1 MERDGTTKDTA
12 AEARLRAAIDEELR
26 RLEESAM
33 YSAQIQFE
41 QAKRWRGVNL
51 SLGIPASALAA
62 VSGATALA
70 STTGRVAAGII
81 ALIAAGLSGILTTV
95 NAAHR
100 TTQASAAANAY
111 LEIQT
116 AARQARLVDL
126 PDLTIEEA
134 RAVLAEL
141 TSRRDEQNKT
151 AEPPSRRS
159 YRRGSKNIERG
170 EQSYAA
176 DKAKD

>member
-1 MERDGTTKDTA
+1 MHDGPAGDTE
-12 AEARLRAAIDEELR
+12 AEARRRSAIEDELR

-51 SLGIPASALAA
+51 ALGVPASALAA
-62 VSGATALA
+62 LSGATALA

-81 ALIAAGLSGILTTV
+81 ALVAAGFGGILTTV

-111 LEIQT
+111 LEVQT

-126 PDLTIEEA
+126 PHLTIEEA

-151 AEPPSRRS
+151 AEPPSRRA
-159 YRRGSKNIERG
+159 YRRGSKNIQRG
-170 EQSYAA
+170 AQSYAV
-176 DKAKD
+176 DKPKD

>member
-1 MERDGTTKDTA
+1 MERDGTTADA
-12 AEARLRAAIDEELR
+12 AADARRRQAIEDELR

-51 SLGIPASALAA
+51 MLGIPASALAA

-81 ALIAAGLSGILTTV
+81 ALVAAGFGGILTTV
-95 NAAHR
+95 NASHR

-116 AARQARLVDL
+116 AARQARL
-126 PDLTIEEA
+126 
-134 RAVLAEL
+134 
-141 TSRRDEQNKT
+141 
-151 AEPPSRRS
+151 
-159 YRRGSKNIERG
+159 
-170 EQSYAA
+170 
-176 DKAKD
+176 

>member
-1 MERDGTTKDTA
+1 MERDGATGDTE
-12 AEARLRAAIDEELR
+12 AEARRRAAIVDELR

-41 QAKRWRGVNL
+41 QAKRWRRVNL
-51 SLGIPASALAA
+51 SLGVPASALAA
-62 VSGATALA
+62 LSGATALA

-81 ALIAAGLSGILTTV
+81 ALVAAGFGGILPTV

-126 PDLTIEEA
+126 PHF
-134 RAVLAEL
+134 
-141 TSRRDEQNKT
+141 
-151 AEPPSRRS
+151 
-159 YRRGSKNIERG
+159 
-170 EQSYAA
+170 
-176 DKAKD
+176 